1 MHARGAKERGSSSG
15 SLRNVPTRIEFA
27 EFSRLRDEGA
37 QIVEVLPK
45 EDYDWAHIPGAI
57 NLPLKELDAS
67 TAAAKLDRERQLVVY
82 CHDYL

>member
-1 MHARGAKERGSSSG
+1 MRNSARTR
-15 SLRNVPTRIEFA
+15 SLPPMPARIEFPDLT
-27 EFSRLRDEGA
+27 RLRDAGA
-37 QIVEVLPK
+37 QIVEVLPR

-67 TAAAKLDRERQLVVY
+67 TAAAELDRERQLVVY

>member
-1 MHARGAKERGSSSG
+1 MAAR
-15 SLRNVPTRIEFA
+15 VEFE
-27 EFSRLRDEGA
+27 EFTRLRDEGA

-45 EDYDWAHIPGAI
+45 DEYDWAHIPGAI
-57 NLPLKELDAS
+57 NLPLKELDGA